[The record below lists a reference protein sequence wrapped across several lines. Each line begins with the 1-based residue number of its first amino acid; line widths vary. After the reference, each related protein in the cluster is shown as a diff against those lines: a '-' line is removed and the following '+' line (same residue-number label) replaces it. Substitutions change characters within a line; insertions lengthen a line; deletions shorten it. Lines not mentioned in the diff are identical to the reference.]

1 MTPNL
6 YTWPMPTLVCVP
18 IAVTDAHAALAE
30 ARAAKDLG
38 ADIVEYRI
46 DTWLEALIDQGREP
60 LEATLDLIA
69 ASALPCIIT
78 CRPEWEGGDYH
89 GDEEDRLTLVE
100 GLLAHA
106 DGPRY
111 VDLELEAF
119 RRTPGLAQRLS
130 AIHKPE
136 GRGLIVSVHD
146 FDGRPA
152 DLSRRLAGV
161 HAIGLADV
169 LKIAYRARSLR
180 DNLELFEIT
189 SSGAM
194 PTIALGMGR
203 FGLASRVLTPKFGG
217 LLTFASLRDTAAT
230 APGQPTIAELLGRYR
245 FGEITRSTRV
255 FGVVGWPIEH
265 SMSPAIHNAG
275 FEARGFDGVYLPLPV
290 AAGEDAED
298 GWASFKATI
307 GAWIDDA
314 SLGFAG
320 ASVTLP
326 HKENLVRL
334 AVERGYEL
342 DELSRL
348 CGAANTLART
358 PGGWTVKNTDGPAA
372 VDPLADR
379 LGGIEGRSVIVL
391 GAGGA
396 ARAVVFE
403 LARRGAEVII
413 CNRSA
418 PKAEGLAA
426 EANEKLGDSMGAV
439 GSVRAAVLGP
449 GLRAEGLVNCTPVG
463 MSGGPAGSP
472 VGEDEMGFIEGLR
485 VVEDTVYNPM
495 QTPLVELAIARG
507 LAAFG
512 GLEMFVRQ
520 AASQFETWTGRTAP
534 TQLFERIV
542 QEELS
547 RKE

>member
-1 MTPNL
+1 
-6 YTWPMPTLVCVP
+6 MPTLVCVP
-18 IAVTDAHAALAE
+18 IAITDTHAALAD
-30 ARAAKDLG
+30 ARAARDLG
-38 ADIVEYRI
+38 ADIVEYRV
-46 DTWLEALIDQGREP
+46 DTWLEALLAQSLEP
-60 LEATLDLIA
+60 LDAALDLIA
-69 ASALPCIIT
+69 ASALPCIVT

-89 GDEEDRLTLVE
+89 GDETDRLDLLTA
-100 GLLAHA
+100 LLAHA

-119 RRTPGLAQRLS
+119 KRTPDLSHRLRD
-130 AIHKPE
+130 AARPD
-136 GRGLIVSVHD
+136 GRGLIVSIHD
-146 FDGRPA
+146 FDTRPA
-152 DLSRRLAGV
+152 DLSRRLAAV
-161 HAIGLADV
+161 HTIGLADV
-169 LKIAYRARSLR
+169 LKVAYRARSLR
-180 DNLELFEIT
+180 DNLELFELT
-189 SSGAM
+189 AAGAM
-194 PTIALGMGR
+194 PAIALGMGR
-203 FGLASRVLTPKFGG
+203 FGLASRVLAPKFGG
-217 LLTFASLRDTAAT
+217 LLTFASLRDNTAT

-245 FGEITRSTRV
+245 LRSIGRSTRV
-255 FGVVGWPIEH
+255 FGVVGFPVEH

-275 FEARGFDGVYLPLPV
+275 FEAAEFDGVYLPLPV
-290 AAGEDAED
+290 AAGDDAED
-298 GWASFKATI
+298 SWASFKATI
-307 GAWIDDA
+307 GSWIDDA
-314 SLGFAG
+314 PLGFAG
-320 ASVTLP
+320 ASVTIP
-326 HKENLVRL
+326 HKENLVRFAL
-334 AVERGYEL
+334 ERGYEL

-379 LGGIEGRSVIVL
+379 LGGIEGKSVVVL

-396 ARAVVFE
+396 ARAVVYE

-426 EANEKLGDSMGAV
+426 EANEKLGDSTGAV

-463 MSGGPAGSP
+463 MSGGPSGSP
-472 VGEDEMGFIEGLR
+472 VGVDEMGFIEGLK
-485 VVEDTVYNPM
+485 VVEDTVYNPL
-495 QTPLVELAIARG
+495 QTPLIELAIARG

-520 AASQFETWTGRTAP
+520 AASQFETWTGQTAP
-534 TQLFERIV
+534 TQLFERIM